1 VKRLRYFAL
10 CLTLVA
16 SASPAMAVYP
26 LGPYVHASSAAY
38 ALSPGHYHHAV
49 RADVIA
55 RYYAAQRPWHGPYAY
70 TPWGVPAALVV
81 PPTAKMHTSFS
92 WGVAQSEM
100 IPIYHQFHRDYP
112 GGMAIGG
119 AADINPTPYWPSH
132 TDQLGVYPVR
142 GPW

>member
-1 VKRLRYFAL
+1 MKPLR
-10 CLTLVA
+10 CLTVLAAAVLCV
-16 SASPAMAVYP
+16 SAAAPAHAVYP
-26 LGPYVHASSAAY
+26 HHGYHAT
-38 ALSPGHYHHAV
+38 
-49 RADVIA
+49 RADRIA

-70 TPWGVPAALVV
+70 TAWGTPVALVV

-92 WGVAQSEM
+92 WGVAQTEM

-112 GGMAIGG
+112 GELSFGG
-119 AADINPTPYWPSH
+119 TEIYATPYWPSH

>member
-1 VKRLRYFAL
+1 MNHLRHCWLAIGAL
-10 CLTLVA
+10 TIGTSLAA
-16 SASPAMAVYP
+16 SARAVEPWHYLPAR
-26 LGPYVHASSAAY
+26 
-38 ALSPGHYHHAV
+38 
-49 RADVIA
+49 RADYLS

-70 TPWGVPAALVV
+70 TAWGGPVPLVV
-81 PPTAKMHTSFS
+81 PPTAKMHTSLA

-112 GGMAIGG
+112 GMMAVGG
-119 AADINPTPYWPSH
+119 GEIYGTPRWPSH